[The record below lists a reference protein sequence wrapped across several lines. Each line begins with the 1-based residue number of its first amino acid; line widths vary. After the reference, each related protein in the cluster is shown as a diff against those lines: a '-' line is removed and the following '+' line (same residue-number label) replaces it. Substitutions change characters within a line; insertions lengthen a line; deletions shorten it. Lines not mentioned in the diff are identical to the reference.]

1 VDAARAGRVISMRFL
16 DSRHVAR
23 LVPYGACFLPT
34 WGLIGHGLTRGACH
48 DEGMSTTTP
57 ETFAEIALARLRTLT
72 GDDGAQFRAAQLE
85 AIHDVVADRARVL
98 CVQRTGWGKSA
109 VYFVATA
116 MLREGGAGPTLIVSP
131 LLALMRNQI
140 AAAQRLGLRAHTVN
154 STNREEWD
162 DVRERLAANTL
173 DLLLISPERLN
184 NPRFR
189 DGMMPLFA
197 ASVGLLVI
205 DEAHCISD
213 WGHDFRPDYRRVRD
227 MLDALAPDV
236 AVLGTTATANDRVV
250 RDVLEQ
256 LATRGG
262 EPMRSYRG
270 PLARTSLRLEVL
282 ELSRPAERL
291 AWLVEHLPELPGSGI
306 VYTLTKRDAEQV
318 AAFLS
323 ANGIPALAYSG
334 EQQTEDRIAAEERLL
349 RNEIKAVVATSALG
363 MGYDKA
369 DLTFVVHYQAP
380 GSVVSYYQQVGRAGR
395 GVDHAD
401 VILLRGG
408 EDRRIQDFFIEQ
420 AFPAREQVSAVLD
433 ELEAA
438 GEEGRTTRELMAVV
452 NLGMGRIEAML
463 KILDVEGAV
472 RRAGT
477 RWQFVPGADWV
488 YDADRYAQVTALRRA
503 EQAAMAAFGADGRC
517 LMRVLQEELD
527 DPEPRDCGRCSV
539 CTAPRFA
546 RAPDPALV
554 ELAGRHLRSKPLE
567 LEVKKMA
574 PDAAGTMRR
583 IPDDARIEPGWA
595 LARFGDGGWWPAVE
609 RGLRSGR
616 IDDEVVAGLA
626 DVVRGTGTGG
636 VAWVTTVPSVR
647 LGELIVGLGERLAA
661 QLGVPHLALV
671 ARTEARPPQREMAN
685 AVQQAANVRGAF
697 KVIAGPPRGTGLL
710 LDDRRSSGWTLAM
723 VGGQLRRAGA
733 ERIVPLVLG
742 TLA

>member
-1 VDAARAGRVISMRFL
+1 M
-16 DSRHVAR
+16 
-23 LVPYGACFLPT
+23 
-34 WGLIGHGLTRGACH
+34 
-48 DEGMSTTTP
+48 TTTSP
-57 ETFAEIALARLRTLT
+57 DTFAATALERLRTLT
-72 GDDGAQFRAAQLE
+72 AQAGSQFRPGQME

-116 MLREGGAGPTLIVSP
+116 LLREAGAGPTLIVSP

-140 AAAQRLGLRAHTVN
+140 AAAQRLGLRAHTIN

-162 DVRERLAANTL
+162 DVRDRLAADTI

-189 DGMMPLFA
+189 EDMLPLFA

-227 MLDALAPDV
+227 MLDALAPGV
-236 AVLGTTATANDRVV
+236 AVLGTTATANNRVV
-250 RDVLEQ
+250 GDVLEQ
-256 LATRGG
+256 LATPAG
-262 EPMRSYRG
+262 EPLRSYRG

-282 ELSRPAERL
+282 ELPRPAERL
-291 AWLVEHLPELPGSGI
+291 AWLVEHLGGREAIPGSGI

-318 AAFLS
+318 ATFLTS
-323 ANGIPALAYSG
+323 NGIPALAYSG
-334 EQQTEDRIAAEERLL
+334 EQDTESRIATEERLL

-401 VILLRGG
+401 IVLLRGG

-420 AFPAREQVSAVLD
+420 AFPARERVAAVLN

-438 GEEGRTTRELMAVV
+438 GQSGRTTRELMAVV

-472 RRAGT
+472 RRDGS
-477 RWQFVPGADWV
+477 RWRSVPDADWR
-488 YDADRYAQVTALRRA
+488 YDAERYAQVTALRRA
-503 EQAAMAAFGADGRC
+503 EQTAMAAFGVDGRC

-527 DPEPRDCGRCSV
+527 DPDAQDCGRCSV

-546 RAPDPALV
+546 RPPDPALV
-554 ELAGRHLRSKPLE
+554 EAAQRHLRSRPLE

-574 PDAAGTMRR
+574 PDAAGAMRK
-583 IPDDARIEPGWA
+583 IPEDVRIEPGWA
-595 LARFGDGGWWPAVE
+595 LARFGDGGWWPAIE
-609 RGLRSGR
+609 RGLRAGEF
-616 IDDEVVAGLA
+616 DAEVVVGLA
-626 DVVRGTGTGG
+626 DMLRAAGEPVS
-636 VAWVTTVPSVR
+636 WVTSVPSVR
-647 LGELIVGLGERLAA
+647 LGDVVARLAERLALE
-661 QLGVPHLALV
+661 LGVPYMRLV
-671 ARTEARPPQREMAN
+671 TRKQDRPPQREMAN

-697 KVIAGPPRGTGLL
+697 AVLATPPAGTGVL

-733 ERIVPLVLG
+733 ERVVPLALG
-742 TLA
+742 TLS